1 MNLSPEDKQVG
12 KENFFAA
19 IGSKQVKRTH
29 GKGASRDFL
38 LEQIKKGYSS
48 RKGMGAYY
56 FGYESKVK
64 EPLRVGVIGTGDE
77 GNVLLG
83 AINPEFVAV
92 KAIADIRPFGIYRAL
107 HGEAGVAVRPGL
119 MSVYGWKTE
128 AQALENLKI
137 YRQGWQELLENA
149 KADHLEAVIIAL
161 PLFLHAP
168 VAIAAMK
175 KGLHVLTEK
184 LMGQTVVQCK
194 EMARVAQETKLLLAT
209 GHQRHYSILYDN
221 AVELVRNGVLGDLHY
236 ISAQWHRGNL
246 PKKDSWKMPLPPG
259 AKSDKDEPDVLEKE
273 LHDMIAQREKAA
285 KDKKSTESRSAE
297 SPYPA
302 QGKTDRGQ
310 DGRGRE
316 VRVPGKSLDLQGRFG
331 QRGDVQPPRDR
342 GAHPL
347 AALGS
352 DRRRHDGR
360 TGQPPTRRGKHFHFG
375 HARPG

>member
-19 IGSKQVKRTH
+19 IGSKQVKRTR
-29 GKGASRDFL
+29 GKGTSRDFL

-77 GNVLLG
+77 GNVLFG

-92 KAIADIRPFGIYRAL
+92 KAIADIRPFNIFRAL

-119 MSVYGWKTE
+119 LSVYGWKSE
-128 AQALENLKI
+128 AEARKNLKI
-137 YRQGWQELLENA
+137 YEKEHGGWQELLENA

-236 ISAQWHRGNL
+236 ISAQWHRNNQPF
-246 PKKDSWKMPLPPG
+246 PKKDTWKMPLPPG
-259 AKSDKDEPDVLEKE
+259 RSRTR
-273 LHDMIAQREKAA
+273 MSRTCWRRI
-285 KDKKSTESRSAE
+285 STR
-297 SPYPA
+297 
-302 QGKTDRGQ
+302 
-310 DGRGRE
+310 
-316 VRVPGKSLDLQGRFG
+316 
-331 QRGDVQPPRDR
+331 
-342 GAHPL
+342 
-347 AALGS
+347 
-352 DRRRHDGR
+352 
-360 TGQPPTRRGKHFHFG
+360 
-375 HARPG
+375 